1 MTEPHALKNQLA
13 AFDRKS
19 PSVLTEAAA
28 TYGSGE
34 TYFDM
39 LADLSADEDDAVSS
53 GATRLIKHHAENG
66 EALAPDQCV
75 TLANH
80 LDRITA
86 WDAQLHICQSA
97 RLLPYPDK
105 VTDRL
110 LTFARPLL
118 AHRRPFLRAWSLD
131 LVCHLAERDPGI
143 TAEAEKVLALA
154 EEDPAASVRA
164 RARNLGKAKR

>member
-1 MTEPHALKNQLA
+1 MTEPHALRDQLA

-28 TYGSGE
+28 IYGSDK
-34 TYFDM
+34 TYFDR

-53 GATRLIKHHAENG
+53 GATWLIKHHAENG

-75 TLANH
+75 TLADH

-131 LVCHLAERDPGI
+131 LLCHLAERNHGI
-143 TAEAEKVLALA
+143 GSEAETALA
-154 EEDPAASVRA
+154 HAEKDPAASVRA
-164 RARNLGKAKR
+164 RARNLRKAER